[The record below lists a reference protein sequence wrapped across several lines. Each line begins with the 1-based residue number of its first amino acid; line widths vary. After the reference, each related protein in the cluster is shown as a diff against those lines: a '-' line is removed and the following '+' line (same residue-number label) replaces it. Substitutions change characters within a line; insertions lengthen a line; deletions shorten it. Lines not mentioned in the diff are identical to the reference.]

1 MEIEHGRL
9 NRVNGN
15 AVNKF
20 FGGTKRNK
28 AEQLKWPKVL
38 VETME
43 MARDLG
49 AMCGCSW
56 DWESGRTTVRE
67 IFFIVS

>member
-1 MEIEHGRL
+1 MEIEHGGL

-28 AEQLKWPKVL
+28 VEQLKWPKVL
-38 VETME
+38 VEMVE

-56 DWESGRTTVRE
+56 DRESRRTVRE